1 MRKYLIRRLILMVP
15 LLLGI
20 TLLSFTIMQLAPG
33 DPASLHAA
41 MNPKIDAS
49 YIAKLRQSYG
59 LNDPLLVQYWHW
71 LKRICLLDFGNSFRD
86 DRPVLS
92 IIGDRM
98 PATLLLEGFS
108 LVLLFVIAVP
118 LGVAAAYYQGRWI
131 DRFVSIFT
139 FIGYSMPGF
148 WFALML
154 MLLFG
159 VGLNLLPISG
169 MMNTQSEYLPWYQK
183 VGDIAAHL
191 ILPLTVTTFGGLA
204 SVSRFA
210 RTSMLE
216 VIRQDYIRTARAKGL
231 SEWQVV
237 FKHAL
242 RNALI
247 PIVTLVGLSIPTL
260 VGGSFII
267 ETLFAWPGMGQLG
280 LQAVFY
286 HDYPLLM
293 GIGIISAFLTLMGN
307 LLADVGYAWLDPRI
321 RYE

>member
-15 LLLGI
+15 LLFGI

-33 DPASLHAA
+33 DPATIHAG
-41 MNPKIDAS
+41 MNPHIDAS
-49 YIAKLRQSYG
+49 YIQKLRESYG

-71 LKRICLLDFGNSFRD
+71 LQRVCLLDFGSSFRD
-86 DRPVLS
+86 NRPVLS

-98 PATLLLEGFS
+98 PATLLLEGLS
-108 LVLLFVIAVP
+108 MILLFLIAVP
-118 LGVAAAYYQGRWI
+118 MGVAAAYYQNRWI
-131 DRFVSIFT
+131 DRLVSIFT

-159 VGLNLLPISG
+159 VALNLLPISG
-169 MMNTQSEYLPWYQK
+169 LMNTQSEYLPWYERMA
-183 VGDIAAHL
+183 DIGAHL
-191 ILPLTVTTFGGLA
+191 ILPLAVTTFGGLA

-231 SEWQVV
+231 SEFQVV

-247 PIVTLVGLSIPTL
+247 PIVTLVGLSIPNL

-321 RYE
+321 RYD